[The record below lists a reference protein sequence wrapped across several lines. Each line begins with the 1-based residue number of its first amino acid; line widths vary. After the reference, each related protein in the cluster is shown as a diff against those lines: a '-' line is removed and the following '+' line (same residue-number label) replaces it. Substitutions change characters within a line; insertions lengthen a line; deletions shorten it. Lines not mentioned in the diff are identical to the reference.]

1 MTTSNL
7 PKLWPSS
14 PHLGLMDEW
23 QILVFLISTLVLT
36 STIVK
41 NIHLINRGGSAEFDL
56 QKYTHGRVS
65 I

>member
-1 MTTSNL
+1 MAV
-7 PKLWPSS
+7 KSS
-14 PHLGLMDEW
+14 SRTEW
-23 QILVFLISTLVLT
+23 QILVFFISTLVLT

-41 NIHLINRGGSAEFDL
+41 NIHLIIRGGSAEFDL

>member
-1 MTTSNL
+1 MTV
-7 PKLWPSS
+7 KSS
-14 PHLGLMDEW
+14 SRTEW
-23 QILVFLISTLVLT
+23 QILVFFISTLVLT

-41 NIHLINRGGSAEFDL
+41 NIHLINRAGGAEFDL

>member
-1 MTTSNL
+1 MAV
-7 PKLWPSS
+7 KSS
-14 PHLGLMDEW
+14 SRTEW
-23 QILVFLISTLVLT
+23 QILVFFISTLVLT